1 MQPDGFRRCWKLFRG
16 VPLSE
21 LNPAL
26 EKIIP
31 RERNF
36 SSGAVVALEDE
47 PCQSI
52 GVIIHGA
59 VEMQRLQSG
68 GGYVVMEAFS
78 DGESFGEAIVFSERD
93 TYPATIMA
101 VKDSR
106 ICFLS
111 REDVLALCGASPTFL
126 TRFISHLSNRILMLN
141 SRVKSL
147 SLPTVRQKVAHFIL
161 EQYNLNHTLRIETF
175 LSRAE
180 MALRIGL
187 PRPSLSR
194 EMAALKQDGL
204 IDFDRNSITILD
216 LERLEGV

>member
-1 MQPDGFRRCWKLFRG
+1 MRSDGFHRCWKLFRG

-26 EKIIP
+26 DKIIA
-31 RERNF
+31 RERFF
-36 SSGAVVALEDE
+36 SAGAVVALEDE

-59 VEMQRLQSG
+59 VEMQRLQTG

-101 VKDSR
+101 VKDSQ

-111 REDVLALCGASPTFL
+111 REDVLALCGASPAFL
-126 TRFISHLSNRILMLN
+126 NRFISHLSNRILMLN

-147 SLPTVRQKVAHFIL
+147 SLPTVRQKVANFIL
-161 EQYNLNHTLRIETF
+161 EQYSQHHTMRMETS

-194 EMAALKQDGL
+194 EMAILKQEGL
-204 IDFDRNSITILD
+204 IDFDRNTITILD
-216 LERLEGV
+216 LVRLQGC